1 MPEYTWDMKG
11 YASKYGFYTS
21 ENLSRREAERT
32 LQLEPEP
39 PKESDL
45 NNYII
50 QAQQQ
55 RDLRYLS
62 FFLHHYEK
70 MLNGRIYSFWRSDGN
85 ERYDPERFLDYKMT
99 CVVAVIERFSD
110 YDPSTGAD
118 FTTYLYPFITDA
130 LLSCRML
137 EESWSVDSL
146 DQYKKIRGIAW
157 KYRTSGENTK
167 KTISEY
173 AAEKNCKQETAAEY
187 LNAAKG
193 IRNRQSFYVSRQD
206 EDSEETGEDVSRDD
220 YWDYAEILWNGIKA
234 EAIQKA
240 FDALDYRE
248 QTLLEKRNA
257 ICMRCGRVS
266 PMSSRFSFEE
276 LATLFEG
283 SGTSGAE
290 RAYRKA
296 LDKLTTILVEEG
308 ILHAVRLKRKN
319 ITRKKKE
326 IATAIYLYQVDYD
339 GEWGEIYFDFVNR
352 TTEIRKLAEWDRMIS
367 KVFSKKAICY
377 IQTHPLFVRKITNFA
392 LNKFVQTNIIETIIV
407 CFYWRWIQC

>member
-1 MPEYTWDMKG
+1 MPEYTLDMKG
-11 YASKYGFYTS
+11 YASKYGFYIS

-55 RDLRYLS
+55 KDLRYLS

-157 KYRTSGENTK
+157 KYRTSGENT
-167 KTISEY
+167 ISEY
-173 AAEKNCKQETAAEY
+173 AVEKNCKQETAAEY

-193 IRNRQSFYVSRQD
+193 IRSRQSFYVSRQD

-266 PMSSRFSFEE
+266 PMSSRSSFEE

-326 IATAIYLYQVDYD
+326 IATAIHLYQVDYD

-377 IQTHPLFVRKITNFA
+377 IQTHPLLVN
-392 LNKFVQTNIIETIIV
+392 LNEIV
-407 CFYWRWIQC
+407 ISFSLYEKSRILH

>member
-55 RDLRYLS
+55 KDLRYLS

-193 IRNRQSFYVSRQD
+193 IRSRQSFYVSRQD

-220 YWDYAEILWNGIKA
+220 CWDYAEILWNGIKA

-266 PMSSRFSFEE
+266 PMSSRSSFEE

-377 IQTHPLFVRKITNFA
+377 IQIHPLLVNLK
-392 LNKFVQTNIIETIIV
+392 EIV
-407 CFYWRWIQC
+407 ISFSF

>member
-11 YASKYGFYTS
+11 YASKYGFYIS

-55 RDLRYLS
+55 KDLRYLS

-173 AAEKNCKQETAAEY
+173 AVEKNCKQETAAEY

-193 IRNRQSFYVSRQD
+193 IRSRQSFYVSRQD

-266 PMSSRFSFEE
+266 PMSSRSSFEE

-326 IATAIYLYQVDYD
+326 IATAIHLYQVDYD

-377 IQTHPLFVRKITNFA
+377 IQTHPLLVN
-392 LNKFVQTNIIETIIV
+392 LNEIV
-407 CFYWRWIQC
+407 ISFSLYEKSRILH

>member
-55 RDLRYLS
+55 KDLRYLS

-193 IRNRQSFYVSRQD
+193 IRSRQSFYVSRQD
-206 EDSEETGEDVSRDD
+206 ADSEETGEDVSRDD

-319 ITRKKKE
+319 ITRKKE

-377 IQTHPLFVRKITNFA
+377 IQTHPLLVNLK
-392 LNKFVQTNIIETIIV
+392 EIV
-407 CFYWRWIQC
+407 ISFFL

>member
-55 RDLRYLS
+55 KDLRYLS

-70 MLNGRIYSFWRSDGN
+70 MLNGRIYSFWRSDDN
-85 ERYDPERFLDYKMT
+85 ERYDPERFLNYKMT

-110 YDPSTGAD
+110 YDPSIRAD

-193 IRNRQSFYVSRQD
+193 IRSRQSFYVSRQA

-248 QTLLEKRNA
+248 QMLLEKRNA

-266 PMSSRFSFEE
+266 PMSSRSSFEE

-339 GEWGEIYFDFVNR
+339 GKWGEIYFDFVNR

-377 IQTHPLFVRKITNFA
+377 IQTHPLLVNLK
-392 LNKFVQTNIIETIIV
+392 EIV
-407 CFYWRWIQC
+407 ISFSL

>member
-11 YASKYGFYTS
+11 YASKYGFYIS

-55 RDLRYLS
+55 KDLRYLS

-70 MLNGRIYSFWRSDGN
+70 MLNGRIYSFWRSDDN
-85 ERYDPERFLDYKMT
+85 ERYDPERFLNYKMT

-193 IRNRQSFYVSRQD
+193 IRSRQSFYVSRQD

-248 QTLLEKRNA
+248 QMLLEKRNA

-266 PMSSRFSFEE
+266 PMSSRSSFEE

-339 GEWGEIYFDFVNR
+339 GKWGEIYFDFVNR

-377 IQTHPLFVRKITNFA
+377 IQTHPLLVN
-392 LNKFVQTNIIETIIV
+392 LNEIV
-407 CFYWRWIQC
+407 ISFSLYEKSRILH

>member
-55 RDLRYLS
+55 KDLRYLS

-70 MLNGRIYSFWRSDGN
+70 MLNGRIYSFWRSDDN
-85 ERYDPERFLDYKMT
+85 ERYDPERFLNYKMT

-110 YDPSTGAD
+110 YDPSIRAD

-193 IRNRQSFYVSRQD
+193 IRSRQSFYVSRQD

-248 QTLLEKRNA
+248 QMLLEKRNA

-266 PMSSRFSFEE
+266 PMSSRSSFEE

-339 GEWGEIYFDFVNR
+339 GKWGEIYFDFVNR
-352 TTEIRKLAEWDRMIS
+352 TTKIRKLAEWDRMIS

-377 IQTHPLFVRKITNFA
+377 IQTHPLLVNLK
-392 LNKFVQTNIIETIIV
+392 EIV
-407 CFYWRWIQC
+407 ISFSL

>member
-55 RDLRYLS
+55 KDLRYLS

-70 MLNGRIYSFWRSDGN
+70 MLNGRIYSFWRSDDN

-130 LLSCRML
+130 ILSCRML

-193 IRNRQSFYVSRQD
+193 IRSRQSFYVSRQD

-266 PMSSRFSFEE
+266 PMSSRSSFEE
-276 LATLFEG
+276 LATLFER

-377 IQTHPLFVRKITNFA
+377 IQTHPLLVNLK
-392 LNKFVQTNIIETIIV
+392 EIV
-407 CFYWRWIQC
+407 ISFSL

>member
-55 RDLRYLS
+55 KDLRYLS

-193 IRNRQSFYVSRQD
+193 IRSRQSFYVSRQD

-220 YWDYAEILWNGIKA
+220 YWDYAKILWNGIKA

-266 PMSSRFSFEE
+266 PMSSRSSFEE

-283 SGTSGAE
+283 RGTSGAE

-319 ITRKKKE
+319 ITRKKE

-377 IQTHPLFVRKITNFA
+377 IQTHPLLVNLK
-392 LNKFVQTNIIETIIV
+392 EIV
-407 CFYWRWIQC
+407 ISFFL

>member
-55 RDLRYLS
+55 KDLRYLS

-193 IRNRQSFYVSRQD
+193 IRSRQSFYVSRQD

-266 PMSSRFSFEE
+266 PMSSRSSFEE

-308 ILHAVRLKRKN
+308 ILHAVHLKRKN

-339 GEWGEIYFDFVNR
+339 GEWGEIYFDFVNQ

-377 IQTHPLFVRKITNFA
+377 IQTHPLLVNLK
-392 LNKFVQTNIIETIIV
+392 EIV
-407 CFYWRWIQC
+407 ILFSL

>member
-55 RDLRYLS
+55 KDLRYLS

-193 IRNRQSFYVSRQD
+193 IRSRQSFYVSRQD

-339 GEWGEIYFDFVNR
+339 GKWGEIYFDFVNR

-377 IQTHPLFVRKITNFA
+377 IQTHPLLVNLK
-392 LNKFVQTNIIETIIV
+392 EIV
-407 CFYWRWIQC
+407 ISFSL

>member
-11 YASKYGFYTS
+11 YASKYGFYIS

-55 RDLRYLS
+55 KDLRYLS

-118 FTTYLYPFITDA
+118 YTTYLYPFITDA

-157 KYRTSGENTK
+157 KYRTSGETTK

-173 AAEKNCKQETAAEY
+173 AVEKNCKQETAAEY

-193 IRNRQSFYVSRQD
+193 IRSRQSFYVSRQD

-266 PMSSRFSFEE
+266 PMSSRSSFEE

-326 IATAIYLYQVDYD
+326 IATAIHLYQVDYD

-377 IQTHPLFVRKITNFA
+377 IQTHPLLVN
-392 LNKFVQTNIIETIIV
+392 LNEIV
-407 CFYWRWIQC
+407 ISFSLYEKSRILH

>member
-1 MPEYTWDMKG
+1 MPEYTWDMKE

-55 RDLRYLS
+55 KDLRYLS

-99 CVVAVIERFSD
+99 CIVAVIERFSD

-193 IRNRQSFYVSRQD
+193 IRSRQSFYVSRQD

-220 YWDYAEILWNGIKA
+220 CWDYAEILWNGIKA
-234 EAIQKA
+234 KAIQKA

-266 PMSSRFSFEE
+266 PMSSRSSFEE

-377 IQTHPLFVRKITNFA
+377 IQTHPLLVNLK
-392 LNKFVQTNIIETIIV
+392 EIV
-407 CFYWRWIQC
+407 ISFSL

>member
-45 NNYII
+45 NNYIT

-55 RDLRYLS
+55 KDLRYLS

-85 ERYDPERFLDYKMT
+85 ERYDPERFLNYKMT

-110 YDPSTGAD
+110 YDPSIRAD

-193 IRNRQSFYVSRQD
+193 IRSRQSFYVSRQD

-266 PMSSRFSFEE
+266 PMSSRSSFEE

-339 GEWGEIYFDFVNR
+339 GKWGEIYFDFVNR

-377 IQTHPLFVRKITNFA
+377 IQTHPLLVNLK
-392 LNKFVQTNIIETIIV
+392 EIV
-407 CFYWRWIQC
+407 ISFSL

>member
-1 MPEYTWDMKG
+1 MPEYTLDMKG
-11 YASKYGFYTS
+11 YASKYGFYIS

-55 RDLRYLS
+55 KDLRYLS

-173 AAEKNCKQETAAEY
+173 AVEKNCKQETAAEY
-187 LNAAKG
+187 LNATKG
-193 IRNRQSFYVSRQD
+193 IRSRQSFYVSRQD

-266 PMSSRFSFEE
+266 PMSSRSSFEE

-326 IATAIYLYQVDYD
+326 IATAIHLYQVDYD

-377 IQTHPLFVRKITNFA
+377 IQTHPLLVN
-392 LNKFVQTNIIETIIV
+392 LNEIV
-407 CFYWRWIQC
+407 ISFSLYEKSRILH

>member
-11 YASKYGFYTS
+11 YASKYGCYTS

-55 RDLRYLS
+55 KDLRYLS

-193 IRNRQSFYVSRQD
+193 IRSRQSFYVSRQD

-266 PMSSRFSFEE
+266 PMSSRSSFEE

-319 ITRKKKE
+319 ITGKKKE

-377 IQTHPLFVRKITNFA
+377 IQTHPLLVNLK
-392 LNKFVQTNIIETIIV
+392 EIV
-407 CFYWRWIQC
+407 ISFSL

>member
-11 YASKYGFYTS
+11 YSSKYGFYTG
-21 ENLSRREAERT
+21 ENLSRMEAERT

-39 PKESDL
+39 PKVSNL
-45 NNYII
+45 NDYII

-55 RDLRYLS
+55 NNLRYLS

-130 LLSCRML
+130 LLSCCML

-193 IRNRQSFYVSRQD
+193 IRSRQSFYVSRQD
-206 EDSEETGEDVSRDD
+206 EDSEETGEDVSQDD
-220 YWDYAEILWNGIKA
+220 HWDYVEILWNGIRA

-266 PMSSRFSFEE
+266 SMSSRSSFEE

-326 IATAIYLYQVDYD
+326 IATAIYLYQVDFD
-339 GEWGEIYFDFVNR
+339 GEWGEIYFDFVSQ
-352 TTEIRKLAEWDRMIS
+352 TTEIRKLAELDYIIS
-367 KVFSKKAICY
+367 NVFAKKAICC
-377 IQTHPLFVRKITNFA
+377 IQNHPLLVNLKELVISFS
-392 LNKFVQTNIIETIIV
+392 L
-407 CFYWRWIQC
+407 

>member
-55 RDLRYLS
+55 KDLRYLS
-62 FFLHHYEK
+62 FFLHHCEK

-130 LLSCRML
+130 LLYCRML

-157 KYRTSGENTK
+157 KYRTSGENAK

-193 IRNRQSFYVSRQD
+193 IRSRQSFYVSRQD

-266 PMSSRFSFEE
+266 PMSSRSSFEE

-326 IATAIYLYQVDYD
+326 IATAIYLYQVDCD

-352 TTEIRKLAEWDRMIS
+352 TTEIQKLAEWDRMIS
-367 KVFSKKAICY
+367 QVFAKKAIIYLTRHVDPMNVKQAY
-377 IQTHPLFVRKITNFA
+377 IVF
-392 LNKFVQTNIIETIIV
+392 
-407 CFYWRWIQC
+407 

>member
-55 RDLRYLS
+55 KDLRYLS

-157 KYRTSGENTK
+157 KYRTSGENTQR
-167 KTISEY
+167 TISEY

-187 LNAAKG
+187 LKAAKG
-193 IRNRQSFYVSRQD
+193 LRNRQSFYVSRQD
-206 EDSEETGEDVSRDD
+206 EDSEETGEDVSQDD
-220 YWDYAEILWNGIKA
+220 HWDYVEILWNGIRA

-266 PMSSRFSFEE
+266 SMSSRSSFEE

-296 LDKLTTILVEEG
+296 LDKLTTILIEEG

-319 ITRKKKE
+319 ITGKKKE
-326 IATAIYLYQVDYD
+326 IATAIYLYQVDFD
-339 GEWGEIYFDFVNR
+339 GEWGEIYFDFVSQ
-352 TTEIRKLAEWDRMIS
+352 TTEIRKLAELDYIIS
-367 KVFSKKAICY
+367 NVFAKKAICC
-377 IQTHPLFVRKITNFA
+377 IQNHPLLVNLKELVISFS
-392 LNKFVQTNIIETIIV
+392 L
-407 CFYWRWIQC
+407 

>member
-1 MPEYTWDMKG
+1 MPECTWNMRE
-11 YASKYGFYTS
+11 YAPKYGFCDGN
-21 ENLSRREAERT
+21 NLSRLEAERT

-39 PKESDL
+39 PKASNL
-45 NNYII
+45 NDYII

-55 RDLRYLS
+55 NNLRYLS

-70 MLNGRIYSFWRSDGN
+70 MLNGRIYNFWRSDGN

-99 CVVAVIERFSD
+99 CVVAVIERFLD

-187 LNAAKG
+187 LNTAKG
-193 IRNRQSFYVSRQD
+193 IRSRQSFYVSRQD

-248 QTLLEKRNA
+248 QTLLEKHNA

-266 PMSSRFSFEE
+266 PMSNRSSFEE

-377 IQTHPLFVRKITNFA
+377 IQTHPLLVNLK
-392 LNKFVQTNIIETIIV
+392 EIV
-407 CFYWRWIQC
+407 ISFSL

>member
-11 YASKYGFYTS
+11 NASKYRFYTS

-55 RDLRYLS
+55 KDLRYLS

-193 IRNRQSFYVSRQD
+193 IRNRQSSYVSRQD

-266 PMSSRFSFEE
+266 PMSSRSSFEE

-367 KVFSKKAICY
+367 IKYSLKK
-377 IQTHPLFVRKITNFA
+377 QFVTYKLIP
-392 LNKFVQTNIIETIIV
+392 
-407 CFYWRWIQC
+407 Y

>member
-55 RDLRYLS
+55 KDLRYLS

-157 KYRTSGENTK
+157 KYRTSGENAK

-220 YWDYAEILWNGIKA
+220 HWDYAEILWNGIKA

-266 PMSSRFSFEE
+266 PLNSRASFEE

-296 LDKLTTILVEEG
+296 LDKLTVALVKDG
-308 ILHAVRLKRKN
+308 ALHAVHLKRKDV
-319 ITRKKKE
+319 TRKKKE
-326 IATAIYLYQVDYD
+326 IATAIYLYQVDFD
-339 GEWGEIYFDFVNR
+339 GEWGEIYFDFVNQVA
-352 TTEIRKLAEWDRMIS
+352 EIQQLAEWDRMIS
-367 KVFSKKAICY
+367 KIFAKKAICY
-377 IQTHPLFVRKITNFA
+377 MQNNSMLINLKELVIPFFL
-392 LNKFVQTNIIETIIV
+392 
-407 CFYWRWIQC
+407 

>member
-11 YASKYGFYTS
+11 YASKYGCYTS

-55 RDLRYLS
+55 KDLRYLS

-193 IRNRQSFYVSRQD
+193 IRSRQSFYVSRQD

-234 EAIQKA
+234 KAIQKA

-266 PMSSRFSFEE
+266 PMSSRSSFEE

-367 KVFSKKAICY
+367 KVFSKKSICY
-377 IQTHPLFVRKITNFA
+377 IQTHPLLVNLK
-392 LNKFVQTNIIETIIV
+392 EIV
-407 CFYWRWIQC
+407 ISFSL

>member
-55 RDLRYLS
+55 KDLRYLS

-187 LNAAKG
+187 LNAAEG
-193 IRNRQSFYVSRQD
+193 IRSRQSFYVSRQD

-266 PMSSRFSFEE
+266 PMSSRSSFEE

-290 RAYRKA
+290 RVYRKA

-326 IATAIYLYQVDYD
+326 IATAIYLYQVNYD

-377 IQTHPLFVRKITNFA
+377 IQTHPLLVNLK
-392 LNKFVQTNIIETIIV
+392 EIV
-407 CFYWRWIQC
+407 ISFSL

>member
-55 RDLRYLS
+55 KDLRYLS

-193 IRNRQSFYVSRQD
+193 IRSRQSFYVSRQD

-319 ITRKKKE
+319 ITRKKE

-377 IQTHPLFVRKITNFA
+377 IQTHPLLVNLK
-392 LNKFVQTNIIETIIV
+392 EIV
-407 CFYWRWIQC
+407 ISFSL

>member
-11 YASKYGFYTS
+11 YASKYRFYTS

-55 RDLRYLS
+55 KDLRYLS

-193 IRNRQSFYVSRQD
+193 IRSRQSFYVSRQD
-206 EDSEETGEDVSRDD
+206 EDSEENGEDVSRDD

-266 PMSSRFSFEE
+266 PMSSRSSFEE

-352 TTEIRKLAEWDRMIS
+352 ATEIRKLAEWDRMIS

-377 IQTHPLFVRKITNFA
+377 IQTHPLLVNLK
-392 LNKFVQTNIIETIIV
+392 EIV
-407 CFYWRWIQC
+407 ISFSL

>member
-11 YASKYGFYTS
+11 YASKYGCYTS

-55 RDLRYLS
+55 KDLRYLS

-193 IRNRQSFYVSRQD
+193 IRSRQSFYVSRQD

-234 EAIQKA
+234 KAIQKA

-266 PMSSRFSFEE
+266 PMSSRSSFEE

-377 IQTHPLFVRKITNFA
+377 I
-392 LNKFVQTNIIETIIV
+392 
-407 CFYWRWIQC
+407 

>member
-55 RDLRYLS
+55 KDLRYLS

-130 LLSCRML
+130 ILSCRML

-193 IRNRQSFYVSRQD
+193 IRSRQSFYVSRQD

-266 PMSSRFSFEE
+266 PMSSRSSFEE
-276 LATLFEG
+276 LATLFER

-377 IQTHPLFVRKITNFA
+377 IQTHPLLVNLK
-392 LNKFVQTNIIETIIV
+392 EIV
-407 CFYWRWIQC
+407 ISFSL

>member
-55 RDLRYLS
+55 KDLRYLS

-99 CVVAVIERFSD
+99 CIVAVIERFSD

-193 IRNRQSFYVSRQD
+193 IRSRQSFYVSRQD

-234 EAIQKA
+234 KAIQKA

-266 PMSSRFSFEE
+266 PMSSRSSFEE

-377 IQTHPLFVRKITNFA
+377 IQTHPLLVNLK
-392 LNKFVQTNIIETIIV
+392 EIV
-407 CFYWRWIQC
+407 ISFSLQEKSRILH

>member
-55 RDLRYLS
+55 KDLRYLS

-193 IRNRQSFYVSRQD
+193 IRSRQSFYVSRQD

-266 PMSSRFSFEE
+266 PMSSRSSFEE

-339 GEWGEIYFDFVNR
+339 GKWGEIYFDFVNR

-377 IQTHPLFVRKITNFA
+377 IQTHPLLVNLK
-392 LNKFVQTNIIETIIV
+392 EIV
-407 CFYWRWIQC
+407 ISFSF

>member
-55 RDLRYLS
+55 KDLRYLS

-70 MLNGRIYSFWRSDGN
+70 MLNGRIYSFWRSDDN

-130 LLSCRML
+130 ILSCRML

-193 IRNRQSFYVSRQD
+193 IRSRQSFYVSRQD

-266 PMSSRFSFEE
+266 PMSSRSSFEE
-276 LATLFEG
+276 LATLFER

-339 GEWGEIYFDFVNR
+339 GKWGEIYFDFVNR

-377 IQTHPLFVRKITNFA
+377 IQTHPLLVNLK
-392 LNKFVQTNIIETIIV
+392 EIV
-407 CFYWRWIQC
+407 ISFSL

>member
-55 RDLRYLS
+55 KDLRYLS

-99 CVVAVIERFSD
+99 CIVAVIERFSD

-193 IRNRQSFYVSRQD
+193 IRSRQSFYVSRQD

-234 EAIQKA
+234 KAIQKA

-266 PMSSRFSFEE
+266 PMSSRSSFEE

-296 LDKLTTILVEEG
+296 LDKLTNILVEEG

-377 IQTHPLFVRKITNFA
+377 IQTHPLLVNLK
-392 LNKFVQTNIIETIIV
+392 EIV
-407 CFYWRWIQC
+407 ISFSL

>member
-11 YASKYGFYTS
+11 YSSKYGFYTG
-21 ENLSRREAERT
+21 ENLSRMEAERT

-39 PKESDL
+39 PKVSNL
-45 NNYII
+45 NDYII

-55 RDLRYLS
+55 NNLRYLS

-70 MLNGRIYSFWRSDGN
+70 MLNGRIYNFWRSDGN

-193 IRNRQSFYVSRQD
+193 IRSRQSFYVSRQD

-220 YWDYAEILWNGIKA
+220 YWDYAEILWNSIKA
-234 EAIQKA
+234 KAIQKA

-266 PMSSRFSFEE
+266 PMSSRSSFEE

-377 IQTHPLFVRKITNFA
+377 IQTHPLLVNLK
-392 LNKFVQTNIIETIIV
+392 EIV
-407 CFYWRWIQC
+407 ISFSL

>member
-1 MPEYTWDMKG
+1 MPEYKWDMKG
-11 YASKYGFYTS
+11 YASKYGFYTG
-21 ENLSRREAERT
+21 ENLSRMEAERT

-39 PKESDL
+39 PKVSNL
-45 NNYII
+45 NDYII

-55 RDLRYLS
+55 NNLRYLS

-70 MLNGRIYSFWRSDGN
+70 MLNGRIYNFWRSDGN

-130 LLSCRML
+130 LLYCRML

-157 KYRTSGENTK
+157 KYRTSGENAK

-193 IRNRQSFYVSRQD
+193 IRSRQSFYVSRQD

-266 PMSSRFSFEE
+266 PMSSRSSFEE

-326 IATAIYLYQVDYD
+326 IATAIYLYQVDCD

-352 TTEIRKLAEWDRMIS
+352 TTEIQKLAEWDRMIS

-377 IQTHPLFVRKITNFA
+377 IQTHPLLVNLK
-392 LNKFVQTNIIETIIV
+392 EIV
-407 CFYWRWIQC
+407 ISFSL

>member
-32 LQLEPEP
+32 LQLEQEP

-55 RDLRYLS
+55 KDLRYLS
-62 FFLHHYEK
+62 FFLHHDEK
-70 MLNGRIYSFWRSDGN
+70 MLNGRIYSFWRSDDN
-85 ERYDPERFLDYKMT
+85 ERYDPERFLNYKMT

-110 YDPSTGAD
+110 YDPSIRAD

-193 IRNRQSFYVSRQD
+193 IRSRQSFYVSRQD

-248 QTLLEKRNA
+248 QMLLEKRNA

-266 PMSSRFSFEE
+266 PMSSRSTFEE

-339 GEWGEIYFDFVNR
+339 GKWGEIYFDFVNR

-377 IQTHPLFVRKITNFA
+377 IQTHPLLVNLK
-392 LNKFVQTNIIETIIV
+392 EIV
-407 CFYWRWIQC
+407 ISFSL

>member
-55 RDLRYLS
+55 KDLRYLS

-70 MLNGRIYSFWRSDGN
+70 MLNGRIYSFWRSDDN
-85 ERYDPERFLDYKMT
+85 ERYDPERFLNYKMT

-110 YDPSTGAD
+110 YDPSIRAD

-193 IRNRQSFYVSRQD
+193 IRSRQSFYVSRQD

-248 QTLLEKRNA
+248 QMLLEKRNA

-266 PMSSRFSFEE
+266 PMSSRSSFEE

-308 ILHAVRLKRKN
+308 ILHAVHLKRKN

-339 GEWGEIYFDFVNR
+339 GKWGEIYFDFVNR

-377 IQTHPLFVRKITNFA
+377 IQTHPLLVNLK
-392 LNKFVQTNIIETIIV
+392 EIV
-407 CFYWRWIQC
+407 ISFSL

>member
-55 RDLRYLS
+55 KDLRYLS

-193 IRNRQSFYVSRQD
+193 IRSRQSFYVSRQD

-220 YWDYAEILWNGIKA
+220 HWDYAEILWNGIKA

-240 FDALDYRE
+240 FDTLDYRE

-257 ICMRCGRVS
+257 ICMHCGRVS
-266 PMSSRFSFEE
+266 PMSSRSSFEE

-308 ILHAVRLKRKN
+308 ILHAVHLKRKN

-326 IATAIYLYQVDYD
+326 IATAIYLYQVDFD

-352 TTEIRKLAEWDRMIS
+352 VAEIQQLAEWDRMIS
-367 KVFSKKAICY
+367 KIFAKKAICY
-377 IQTHPLFVRKITNFA
+377 MQNNSMLINLKELVIPFFL
-392 LNKFVQTNIIETIIV
+392 
-407 CFYWRWIQC
+407 